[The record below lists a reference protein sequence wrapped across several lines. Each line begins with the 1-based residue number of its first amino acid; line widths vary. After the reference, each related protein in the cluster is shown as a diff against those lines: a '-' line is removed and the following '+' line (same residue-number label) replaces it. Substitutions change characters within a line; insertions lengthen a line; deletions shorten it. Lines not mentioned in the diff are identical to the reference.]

1 MCYNKYI
8 KGKEVIIM
16 TNVDRIQILKSAV
29 EDMAQFIR
37 DNPPTSLPE
46 EKSMSI
52 KDSCRCFVDAESDP
66 TGQKILEYFITKSY
80 NKYMKKGE
88 IKND

>member
-1 MCYNKYI
+1 
-8 KGKEVIIM
+8 M

-29 EDMAQFIR
+29 ADMAQFIR
-37 DNPPTSLPE
+37 DNPPASLPD
-46 EKSMSI
+46 EKSMPI
-52 KDSCRCFVDAESDP
+52 KDFCYCFVDAESDL
-66 TGQKILEYFITKSY
+66 TGQKIMGYFITKSY

>member
-1 MCYNKYI
+1 
-8 KGKEVIIM
+8 M
-16 TNVDRIQILKSAV
+16 TNADRIQILRSAV
-29 EDMAQFIR
+29 IDMAQFIR
-37 DNPPTSLPE
+37 DNPPASIPE

-52 KDSCRCFVDAESDP
+52 KDFCHCFVDGESDP
-66 TGQKILEYFITKSY
+66 TGQKILGYFITKSY